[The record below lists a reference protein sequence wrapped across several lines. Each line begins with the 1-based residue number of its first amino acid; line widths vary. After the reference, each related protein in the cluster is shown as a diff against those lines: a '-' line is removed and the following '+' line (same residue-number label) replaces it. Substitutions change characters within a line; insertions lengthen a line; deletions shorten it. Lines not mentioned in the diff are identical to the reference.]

1 MTEQTYNGFKNYE
14 TWNVRLWILNDEYLY
29 YLATEIV
36 QHGGTESPYKV
47 FIRCMKNE
55 NKLTTD
61 DGVKWDDPKIDTAA
75 VNRMF
80 AELAE

>member
-36 QHGGTESPYKV
+36 QHGGTELPYKV

-55 NKLTTD
+55 NKLATD
-61 DGVKWDDPKIDTAA
+61 DGVKWDDPKIDTVA